1 MKYGLDGLDGIQFF
15 ACVNGNEPQP
25 MNMEKYE
32 SVPQPDASVSKQ
44 VKKVPKSP
52 TITLTFY
59 NPFPTSSP
67 IPEWAKATIMNSE
80 GIKADWAR
88 KINWKNALNNN

>member
-1 MKYGLDGLDGIQFF
+1 MEDIQLYGSI
-15 ACVNGNEPQP
+15 NGAEPQP
-25 MNMEKYE
+25 IKEFE
-32 SVPQPDASVSKQ
+32 VAPRQDTSVSKQ

-67 IPEWAKATIMNSE
+67 VPAWAKAMII
-80 GIKADWAR
+80 GKADWLR
-88 KINWKNALNNN
+88 NITQSHWKSALNNK

>member
-1 MKYGLDGLDGIQFF
+1 MEDIQLYG
-15 ACVNGNEPQP
+15 AVNGAKPQP
-25 MNMEKYE
+25 IKEFE
-32 SVPQPDASVSKQ
+32 VAPRQDTSVSKR

-67 IPEWAKATIMNSE
+67 IPEWAKATIMNS
-80 GIKADWAR
+80 GWIKA
-88 KINWKNALNNN
+88 NWSRNIAQSHWGSALNNK

>member
-1 MKYGLDGLDGIQFF
+1 MEYGLDGLDGIQFF

-25 MNMEKYE
+25 MNMKKYE
-32 SVPQPDASVSKQ
+32 VVPQPDASVSKQ

-52 TITLTFY
+52 TITLTFD

-67 IPEWAKATIMNSE
+67 IPEWAKATIMD
-80 GIKADWAR
+80 KADWLR
-88 KINWKNALNNN
+88 NITQCNWKNALNNK